1 MRTRRRPRARPAR
14 RSARGRLGGVTESTL
29 FLLLVTIAGVYAVRW
44 AARLARLGSEFP
56 AKTLIATALSAL
68 VAVTGFSSLNVS
80 APLRDLAL
88 VVGPI
93 YVFGPL
99 LLVGL
104 ARNRRYRLAGGLTDV
119 LYWTGEGRAAVRRL
133 LAQAALQ
140 LGDAESALRL
150 SPRHDSLLLIQA
162 YVLQEDWDAILRLEE
177 LPREGDNAYLAGAA
191 RIQALLALGHPD
203 RARQEL
209 TTMKRRWEGSERGP
223 IGYRSVVISEARC
236 DAEEGDFEKVRS
248 DLQQPLAGVQPA
260 TLYAILA
267 RAAECGGQREAAV
280 TLYGHAF
287 QAAPRAL
294 QPHYAGRLRALGEE
308 PPPLARK
315 AAAPVA
321 TLSLAGAIVAAYIAE
336 ILVDRFV
343 GSVRVAGQTLHHSS
357 LAGAFILN
365 VPGVPAEHAWWR
377 LVSYAF
383 LHANLVHIGFNT
395 WVLVDLGRLYEQR
408 RGWGNLIAAFVAG
421 TVAGAYLT
429 SLAQSQQ
436 PLLLIGASGGIL
448 GIAGA
453 LLADVIRSPSAS
465 DRLLLRGLVQW
476 MILIALFS
484 VAVPNVSL
492 WGHAGGVVGGLLW
505 GFVRQ
510 GLPADRRVGAVAGA
524 LGILV
529 MAVSLVAAVVTSI
542 GALH

>member
-1 MRTRRRPRARPAR
+1 
-14 RSARGRLGGVTESTL
+14 VTESTL

-44 AARLARLGSEFP
+44 AARLAPLSSEFP
-56 AKTLIATALSAL
+56 AKTVIATALSAL
-68 VAVTGFSSLNVS
+68 VTVTGFTSLSVS
-80 APLRDLAL
+80 AALRDIAL
-88 VVGPI
+88 VVGPV

-99 LLVGL
+99 LLVAL
-104 ARNRRYRLAGGLTDV
+104 ARNRRYRPAGGLTDA
-119 LYWTGEGRAAVRRL
+119 LYWTAEGRAAVRRL

-140 LGDAESALRL
+140 QGDAASALKL

-162 YVLQEDWDAILRLEE
+162 HVLQEDWDAILHLEE
-177 LPREGDNAYLAGAA
+177 LPREGDNAFLAGAA

-203 RARQEL
+203 QARQEL
-209 TTMKRRWEGSERGP
+209 ATMKRRWEASERGP

-236 DAEEGDFEKVRS
+236 DAEDGAFEKVR
-248 DLQQPLAGVQPA
+248 DHLQQPLTGVQPA

-267 RAAECGGQREAAV
+267 RAAERSGQRDAAV
-280 TLYGHAF
+280 TLYTHAF

-294 QPHYAGRLRALGEE
+294 QPRYAARLRALGQE
-308 PPPLARK
+308 PPPLARR
-315 AAAPVA
+315 AGAPIA

-336 ILVDRFV
+336 ILVDHYL
-343 GSVRVAGQTLHHSS
+343 GAVRVGAQTLHLSS
-357 LAGAFILN
+357 FTGAFMLN
-365 VPGVPAEHAWWR
+365 IPGVPGEHAWWR
-377 LVSYAF
+377 LLSYAF

-395 WVLVDLGRLYEQR
+395 WVLVDLGRIYEQR
-408 RGWGNLIAAFVAG
+408 RGWGNVIAAFVAG
-421 TVAGAYLT
+421 TIAGAYLT
-429 SLAQSQQ
+429 SLAQAHQ

-453 LLADVIRSPSAS
+453 LLADVLRSPAPS

-510 GLPADRRVGAVAGA
+510 GLPADRRVGTVAGVAGVALMAVA
-524 LGILV
+524 LV
-529 MAVSLVAAVVTSI
+529 TAIVTSV

>member
-1 MRTRRRPRARPAR
+1 M
-14 RSARGRLGGVTESTL
+14 RGRLVVVTESTL

-44 AARLARLGSEFP
+44 AARLAPLSSEFP
-56 AKTLIATALSAL
+56 AKTLIATALAAL
-68 VAVTGFSSLNVS
+68 VTVTGFTSLSVS
-80 APLRDLAL
+80 AALRDVAL
-88 VVGPI
+88 VVGPV

-99 LLVGL
+99 LLVAL
-104 ARNRRYRLAGGLTDV
+104 ARNRRYRFAGGLSDV
-119 LYWTGEGRAAVRRL
+119 LYWTHEGRAAVRRL

-140 LGDAESALRL
+140 QGDATSALKL

-162 YVLQEDWDAILRLEE
+162 YVLQEDWGAILRLED
-177 LPREGDNAYLAGAA
+177 LPREGDNAFLAGAA
-191 RIQALLALGHPD
+191 RIQALLALGHQD
-203 RARQEL
+203 QARQEL
-209 TTMKRRWEGSERGP
+209 ATMKRRWEAGERGP
-223 IGYRSVVISEARC
+223 IGYRSLVVSEARC

-248 DLQQPLAGVQPA
+248 GLQQPLTGVHPA

-267 RAAECGGQREAAV
+267 RAAARSGQHDAAV

-287 QAAPRAL
+287 QSAPRPL
-294 QPHYAGRLRALGEE
+294 QPRYAARLRELGKE
-308 PPPLARK
+308 PPPVAR

-321 TLSLAGAIVAAYIAE
+321 TLSLAGTIVAAYIAQS
-336 ILVDRFV
+336 LVDRLIAP
-343 GSVRVAGQTLHHSS
+343 VRVAGQALHVSS
-357 LAGAFILN
+357 FTGAFLLN
-365 VPGVPAEHAWWR
+365 IPGVPGEHAWWR
-377 LVSYAF
+377 LLSYAF

-395 WVLVDLGRLYEQR
+395 WVLVDLGRIYEQR
-408 RGWGNLIAAFVAG
+408 RGWGNLIVAFVAG

-429 SLAQSQQ
+429 SLAQAQQ

-453 LLADVIRSPSAS
+453 LLADVLRSPAAS

-505 GFVRQ
+505 GFIRQ
-510 GLPADRRVGAVAGA
+510 GLPADRRIGRVAGMVGVALMVLAVGTAIATSVGA
-524 LGILV
+524 LR
-529 MAVSLVAAVVTSI
+529 
-542 GALH
+542 

>member
-1 MRTRRRPRARPAR
+1 M
-14 RSARGRLGGVTESTL
+14 TESAL

-44 AARLARLGSEFP
+44 AGRLAPLSSEFP

-68 VAVTGFSSLNVS
+68 IAVTGFTSLRVS
-80 APLRDLAL
+80 AVLRDLAL
-88 VVGPI
+88 VVGPV

-99 LLVGL
+99 VLVSL
-104 ARNRRYRLAGGLTDV
+104 ARNRRYRFAGVLSDA
-119 LYWTGEGRAAVRRL
+119 LYWTAEGRAAVRRL

-140 LGDAESALRL
+140 QGDAESALKL

-162 YVLQEDWDAILRLEE
+162 HVLQEDWDAILHLEDV
-177 LPREGDNAYLAGAA
+177 PREGDNAFLAAGA

-203 RARQEL
+203 QARQEL
-209 TTMKRRWEGSERGP
+209 ATMKRRWEGGARGP

-236 DAEEGDFEKVRS
+236 DAEDGDFEKVR
-248 DLQQPLAGVQPA
+248 DGLQQPLSGVHPS

-267 RAAECGGQREAAV
+267 RAAERGGQRDAAV
-280 TLYGHAF
+280 TLYTHAF
-287 QAAPRAL
+287 QSAPGAL
-294 QPHYAGRLRALGEE
+294 QPRYAAKLRELGQV
-308 PPPLARK
+308 PPPLARRS
-315 AAAPVA
+315 ARPVA
-321 TLSLAGAIVAAYIAE
+321 TLSLAGAIVAAYVAE
-336 ILVDRFV
+336 ILVNRFI
-343 GSVRVAGQTLHHSS
+343 GAVRVGAQTLHLSS
-357 LAGAFILN
+357 FTAAFMLN
-365 VPGVPAEHAWWR
+365 IPGVPGEHAWWR
-377 LVSYAF
+377 LLTYAF

-395 WVLVDLGRLYEQR
+395 WVLVDLGRIYEQR
-408 RGWGNLIAAFVAG
+408 RGWGNVIAAFVVG
-421 TVAGAYLT
+421 TAAGAYLT
-429 SLAQSQQ
+429 SVAQAQQ

-453 LLADVIRSPSAS
+453 LLADVLRSPVAS

-510 GLPADRRVGAVAGA
+510 GLPADRRIGSVAGV
-524 LGILV
+524 LGIVL
-529 MAVSLVAAVVTSI
+529 LVAALASAVITSVS
-542 GALH
+542 ALH